1 MSRSVPI
8 DHLGK
13 EGFDSKIEVHPRTE
27 LVRAAIAGA
36 TNHQRLLHGQT
47 PRDNAP
53 TDLYQVLLGQ
63 KNTTAVAATELKE
76 LVGQRKR
83 EGDLEAR
90 VGIEP
95 TSCSL
100 RSYKNAYGQAM
111 GDAGWY

>member
-1 MSRSVPI
+1 MRERPI
-8 DHLGK
+8 ISDFFMVGLLG
-13 EGFDSKIEVHPRTE
+13 I
-27 LVRAAIAGA
+27 
-36 TNHQRLLHGQT
+36 
-47 PRDNAP
+47 NAP

-83 EGDLEAR
+83 EGDLEAQ

-111 GDAGWY
+111 VDAGWY